1 MIVVTNEVNVSIC
14 GPRHGLIYSNHYKMK
29 LNYILFKGLEC
40 ESGKKKSSGDQLH
53 QGYLHIKEILENHN
67 RKQYSRGGGDNKQ
80 YYCIS
85 INCI

>member
-14 GPRHGLIYSNHYKMK
+14 GPRRGLIYSNHYKMK
-29 LNYILFKGLEC
+29 LNYILFKRLEC
-40 ESGKKKSSGDQLH
+40 ESGKK
-53 QGYLHIKEILENHN
+53 IKRGSTPSRLSTYKRNFGNHN
-67 RKQYSRGGGDNKQ
+67 RKQYSGGGGDNKQ